1 VSLKRWLRRLLGPRK
16 GRRKIRE
23 YLATRTGG
31 AEARV
36 VLGGHWTH
44 HEGWL
49 ELTGDEQNITQ
60 PLAFPDDSLD
70 VVFTEHVLEHIPF
83 EAAIGF
89 LAEVHRVLKPGGI
102 VRTVCPGV
110 DRVIEPI
117 DFEKDGKPYLD
128 YLARKTLRKEDAAL
142 KAIGISG
149 IELDPQP
156 FYLRSVFMLHHH
168 RFIWSVRL
176 LTQVLEALRFSDARG
191 YDVGEGS
198 RPELCIERRSRGVYY
213 GSDWQEDRA
222 ARPFDCESICVE
234 ARKP

>member
-1 VSLKRWLRRLLGPRK
+1 VSLKRWLKRLFGPLQ
-16 GRRKIRE
+16 GRRKIRK
-23 YLATRTGG
+23 YLGSLTGG

-36 VLGGHWTH
+36 VLGGHWAD

-49 ELTGDEQNITQ
+49 ALTGDEQDVTRK
-60 PLAFPDDSLD
+60 LAFPDASLD
-70 VVFTEHVLEHIPF
+70 AVFTEHVIEHIPF
-83 EAAIGF
+83 EDAIGF
-89 LAEVHRVLKPGGI
+89 FAEVHRVLKPGGI

-128 YLARKTLRKEDAAL
+128 YLARKTLKREDAAL

-149 IELDPQP
+149 IEFDPQP

-176 LTQVLEALRFSDARG
+176 MTQVLEALRFSDAKG
-191 YDVGEGS
+191 YAVGEGA
-198 RPELCIERRSRGVYY
+198 RPELCIERRARGIYY
-213 GSDWQEDRA
+213 GDDWRGDRE